1 MHHKK
6 SEAKKHKKTKN
17 NPSNIKKRSNSFVL
31 ENNSTSKY
39 NHPNDLQ
46 TSSIKDNK
54 KDWKNYSKNDAKLS
68 GEEDLEDYC
77 KGGYHPVKIG
87 EKYKD
92 GRYIIIRKLGW
103 GHFSTVWLAKD
114 NVNDCYVA
122 LKIVRSASHYT
133 ETALDEIKL
142 LKRIN
147 TANPCHPG
155 AAHIVSLLDQFEH
168 QGPNGTHI
176 CMIFEVLGENLL
188 SLIKK
193 YDYRGIPIPLVKQIT
208 KQVLLGL
215 DYLHRDCGIIHTDLK
230 PENVLICINSEEA
243 IAQVT
248 NTSQASPQSDDPN
261 IEKLRH
267 NPIITNSQPLTNS
280 CILSYKR
287 DVSMHDSEERS
298 SNEEFFK
305 KKDLNFNED
314 NINKSNK
321 DDDESL
327 EKDIS
332 GISLETNIEKQSITP
347 SSSPD
352 NTNYINVK
360 IADLGNACWTHHHF
374 TDDIQTRQYRSPEVL
389 LGAKWGASTDCW
401 SMSCMVFELLT
412 GDYLFDPK
420 NGQDY
425 TKNDDH
431 IAQIMELLGKFP
443 RFLASSG
450 KYSHEIF
457 NKKCE
462 LKHISK
468 LNYWGLPEVL
478 HDKYHLSW
486 SESDLLSDFLLPMLE
501 IIPEKRANAGGMT
514 NHPWLKDTPGMSK
527 KYLNIP
533 IGSRGEGI
541 KGWACEENT

>member
-1 MHHKK
+1 MHHK
-6 SEAKKHKKTKN
+6 
-17 NPSNIKKRSNSFVL
+17 
-31 ENNSTSKY
+31 STSKHFY
-39 NHPNDLQ
+39 QNNLQ
-46 TSSIKDNK
+46 TNSSHKDSK
-54 KDWKNYSKNDAKLS
+54 KDRKYFLKDDEKLS

-87 EKYKD
+87 EKFKD
-92 GRYIIIRKLGW
+92 GRYVILRKLGW
-103 GHFSTVWLAKD
+103 GHFSTVWLVKD
-114 NVNDCYVA
+114 TLKDCYVA
-122 LKIVRSASHYT
+122 LKIVRSAAHYT

-155 AAHIVSLLDQFEH
+155 AAHVVSLLDDFEH
-168 QGPNGTHI
+168 RGPNGTHI
-176 CMIFEVLGENLL
+176 CMVFEVLGENLL
-188 SLIKK
+188 SLIKR
-193 YDYRGIPIPLVKQIT
+193 YDYRGIPMPLVKQIT

-230 PENVLICINSEEA
+230 PENVLICISNEEA

-248 NTSQASPQSDDPN
+248 NTSQESPRSSSPDIRKSKRN
-261 IEKLRH
+261 
-267 NPIITNSQPLTNS
+267 NFITNSQPLLNS
-280 CILSYKR
+280 DILLYKSDLTIHNLR
-287 DVSMHDSEERS
+287 EERS
-298 SNEEFFK
+298 DEQSLEKRELDSSENGSSK
-305 KKDLNFNED
+305 YDKED
-314 NINKSNK
+314 
-321 DDDESL
+321 ETL

-332 GISLETNIEKQSITP
+332 GISLETNIEKQSMA
-347 SSSPD
+347 SFSSPD
-352 NTNYINVK
+352 NIGYINVK

-431 IAQIMELLGKFP
+431 IAQIIELLGKFP

-462 LKHISK
+462 LRHISK

-486 SESDLLSDFLLPMLE
+486 NESDLLSNFLLPMLE
-501 IIPEKRANAGGMT
+501 IVPEKRANAGGMS
-514 NHPWLKDTPGMSK
+514 NHPWLKDTPGMNK

-541 KGWACEENT
+541 KGWACEENI

>member
-1 MHHKK
+1 M
-6 SEAKKHKKTKN
+6 SNALIAKK
-17 NPSNIKKRSNSFVL
+17 
-31 ENNSTSKY
+31 STSKHFY
-39 NHPNDLQ
+39 PNDLQ
-46 TSSIKDNK
+46 TTSSHKDGK
-54 KDWKNYSKNDAKLS
+54 KDRKNIFKNDSKLS

-77 KGGYHPVKIG
+77 KGGYHPVQIG
-87 EKYKD
+87 EKFKD
-92 GRYIIIRKLGW
+92 GRYIVVRKLGW
-103 GHFSTVWLAKD
+103 GHFSTVWLTKD
-114 NVNDCYVA
+114 TVKDCYVA

-133 ETALDEIKL
+133 ETALDEIEL
-142 LKRIN
+142 LKKIN

-155 AAHIVSLLDQFEH
+155 AAHVVSLLDNFEH
-168 QGPNGTHI
+168 RGPNGTHI
-176 CMIFEVLGENLL
+176 CMIFELLGENLL
-188 SLIKK
+188 SLIKR

-215 DYLHRDCGIIHTDLK
+215 DYLHRNCGIIHTDLK
-230 PENVLICINSEEA
+230 PENVLICINSEEV
-243 IAQVT
+243 IAQAT
-248 NTSQASPQSDDPN
+248 DISQTSPENNNLDIAT
-261 IEKLRH
+261 LRH
-267 NPIITNSQPLTNS
+267 HVITNSQPLLNS
-280 CILSYKR
+280 DILLYKPS
-287 DVSMHDSEERS
+287 VGIHDLGGKTDNDQFLR
-298 SNEEFFK
+298 
-305 KKDLNFNED
+305 KKDLNSNEND
-314 NINKSNK
+314 TNHSDK
-321 DDDESL
+321 DDETL

-332 GISLETNIEKQSITP
+332 EISLETNIEKQITP

-352 NTNYINVK
+352 NITYINVK

-389 LGAKWGASTDCW
+389 VGAKWGASTDCW

-431 IAQIMELLGKFP
+431 IAQIIELLGKFP

-462 LKHISK
+462 LRHISK

-486 SESDLLSDFLLPMLE
+486 SESDLLSNFLLPMLE
-501 IIPEKRANAGGMT
+501 IIPEKRANAGGMS
-514 NHPWLKDTPGMSK
+514 NHPWLKDTPGMNK
-527 KYLNIP
+527 EYLNIP

>member
-1 MHHKK
+1 MLKK
-6 SEAKKHKKTKN
+6 CTIRASDSFIYEKK
-17 NPSNIKKRSNSFVL
+17 
-31 ENNSTSKY
+31 STSKHFY
-39 NHPNDLQ
+39 SNNSQ
-46 TSSIKDNK
+46 TSPSHKDSK
-54 KDWKNYSKNDAKLS
+54 KDRKYFLKNDTKLS

-77 KGGYHPVKIG
+77 KGGYHPVQIG
-87 EKYKD
+87 EKFKD

-114 NVNDCYVA
+114 TAKDCYVA
-122 LKIVRSASHYT
+122 LKIVRSAAHYT

-155 AAHIVSLLDQFEH
+155 AAHVVSLLDNFEH
-168 QGPNGTHI
+168 RGPNGTHI
-176 CMIFEVLGENLL
+176 CMVFELLGENLL
-188 SLIKK
+188 SLIQR
-193 YDYRGIPIPLVKQIT
+193 YDYRGIPMPLVKQIT

-230 PENVLICINSEEA
+230 PENVLICISNEDA
-243 IAQVT
+243 IAQVV
-248 NTSQASPQSDDPN
+248 NASQESPRSNYSDSQ
-261 IEKLRH
+261 KSKH
-267 NPIITNSQPLTNS
+267 NHIITSSQPLLNS
-280 CILSYKR
+280 DILLYKPSI
-287 DVSMHDSEERS
+287 SMYDLKEKKSEHFLE
-298 SNEEFFK
+298 
-305 KKDLNFNED
+305 KDLNSEED
-314 NINKSNK
+314 TNRY
-321 DDDESL
+321 DREDEIL

-332 GISLETNIEKQSITP
+332 GISLETNIEKESTM
-347 SSSPD
+347 SSSSS
-352 NTNYINVK
+352 NNISYINVK

-389 LGAKWGASTDCW
+389 LGAKWGASADCW

-431 IAQIMELLGKFP
+431 IAQIIELLGKFP

-450 KYSHEIF
+450 KYSHQIF

-462 LKHISK
+462 LRHISK

-486 SESDLLSDFLLPMLE
+486 SESDLLK
-501 IIPEKRANAGGMT
+501 IIPEKRANAGGMS
-514 NHPWLKDTPGMSK
+514 NHPWLKDTPGMNK